1 MLFEVVE
8 RQRGS
13 IMTLKMCIVLAGL
26 GQMAVVLGVVQQ
38 AGATLGGSADSVTTD
53 RKALSAVQRA
63 TTVKPGYTVQ
73 EIVSDANHVREYVSS
88 EGVVFAIAWNG
99 FMPPDLTKLLGSYAA
114 EYEQALRNTPRR
126 TGVRHQHVQGKKV
139 IVETWGHMRN
149 LQGRAYVP
157 ALVPSGVSLDE
168 IK

>member
-1 MLFEVVE
+1 MKVKVCVV
-8 RQRGS
+8 S
-13 IMTLKMCIVLAGL
+13 AGL
-26 GQMAVVLGVVQQ
+26 GLMAAALGVVQQ
-38 AGATLGGSADSVTTD
+38 AWATLGGSADSVATD

-73 EIVSDANHVREYVSS
+73 EIISDATHVREYVSL
-88 EGVVFAIAWNG
+88 EGIVFAIAWNG

-114 EYEQALRNTPRR
+114 EYQQALQNTPRQ
-126 TGVRHQHVQGKKV
+126 TGVRHQHVQGKRV
-139 IVETWGHMRN
+139 IVEKWGHMRN

-157 ALVPSGVSLDE
+157 VLVPSGVSLDD